1 MLQCTTYICNNKVLN
16 SSNNS
21 QYGNNNSHQQDFS
34 QLLFQF
40 TDKLDNSSQ
49 KIVDFY
55 DSFLLKKLDLA
66 EQHIEQIAK
75 LSKLKKPRKRIDNPT
90 LKELDQQNIGKDQ
103 SNKLKKMKISSN
115 SQNQKSQK
123 KVFDDKFMNDLS
135 KDLLQ
140 LDLDFMDEDNKTI
153 LQTSQKKQ
161 RQSNKNQ
168 LSNQKKNSSLKQS
181 KELVVQIN
189 GVNILES
196 ITSSSKKKNNN
207 SQPSNLDYQ
216 QEAVTNQFEMTQSR
230 LSLKN
235 IKEQKTGKQM
245 VNENGNKKSNTLQVI
260 KDVNGNKCRK
270 SLIEQ
275 FSEIKVKP
283 KEEIKNENFEISQKV
298 EQINIEDFC
307 SNTGNNTQFCQ
318 QQPERAKDS
327 NHDQYKQEYLLL
339 PCSSINNSD
348 GQIQLNFNDN
358 DEYIQANSMQPQMLP
373 EGFYIHGNNDILLD
387 EDEQENDYEMT
398 DYSSNESSNL
408 GSPIFN
414 WVNKEEHLNDKLYL
428 NNENYNNNTIF
439 NIPSSKFNNKN
450 QNIFETNSS
459 QLSGSNENSKTYN
472 PVNSDYFTQNTF
484 GFGYNQPLFYD
495 ENSNSSQQ
503 NLKNIST
510 FSQDSFQGINF
521 NNYQSKGGQLQESS
535 QLINQNMFISM
546 SNNDSNSMNPYFYQ
560 NKQLLQS
567 PQKLKTVKQRKIL
580 YCNNKEVPAWAQDL
594 NQVTQKVREQKARG
608 DDPAKLFGLFA
619 VESLQLREV
628 FKNTGKRYDEGRGSS
643 ANWRQDYTPDQV
655 IDLIN
660 ATSQTPNKKQKMQS
674 KLKSFLQNSFNSIK
688 KKLIQ

>member
-1 MLQCTTYICNNKVLN
+1 MLQCASYISNNKVLN
-16 SSNNS
+16 NSNS
-21 QYGNNNSHQQDFS
+21 CQYGNNYSHQQDFG

-40 TDKLDNSSQ
+40 TSKLDNSSQ
-49 KIVDFY
+49 KIIDFY
-55 DSFLLKKLDLA
+55 DNFLLKKLDLA

-90 LKELDQQNIGKDQ
+90 LKELDQQKIDKEE
-103 SNKLKKMKISSN
+103 SNQLKKMKMPSS
-115 SQNQKSQK
+115 SQNLKSQK
-123 KVFDDKFMNDLS
+123 KIFDDKFMNDLS

-140 LDLDFMDEDNKTI
+140 LDLDFMEEGNKTI

-168 LSNQKKNSSLKQS
+168 LSNQQQNNTLNQS
-181 KELVVQIN
+181 KELVVKIN
-189 GVNILES
+189 GVNIIES
-196 ITSSSKKKNNN
+196 STSSSKKKNG
-207 SQPSNLDYQ
+207 SHP
-216 QEAVTNQFEMTQSR
+216 EPNQCEMTQSR
-230 LSLKN
+230 LSLKSL
-235 IKEQKTGKQM
+235 KEQKTGKQM
-245 VNENGNKKSNTLQVI
+245 INENSNKKSNTLEVA
-260 KDVNGNKCRK
+260 KKGVNGNQCRK

-283 KEEIKNENFEISQKV
+283 KEEIKNENFEISQKI

-327 NHDQYKQEYLLL
+327 NHDQYNQESMLL
-339 PCSSINNSD
+339 PGSSISYSD
-348 GQIQLNFNDN
+348 GQIQLNFNEN
-358 DEYIQANSMQPQMLP
+358 DEYIQANSMQPQQLP
-373 EGFYIHGNNDILLD
+373 EGFYIHGNNNILLD

-414 WVNKEEHLNDKLYL
+414 WVNKEEHFNDKLFL

-439 NIPSSKFNNKN
+439 NIPSNKFNNKN

-459 QLSGSNENSKTYN
+459 QLSGSNENSKTFN
-472 PVNSDYFTQNTF
+472 PINSDYFTQNTF

-495 ENSNSSQQ
+495 ETSNSSQQ
-503 NLKNIST
+503 NFKNIPT

-521 NNYQSKGGQLQESS
+521 HNYQSKGGQQQESQQS
-535 QLINQNMFISM
+535 MNQNMFISM
-546 SNNDSNSMNPYFYQ
+546 SNNDSNSMNPYIYQ

-594 NQVTQKVREQKARG
+594 NQVTEKVREQKARG

-674 KLKSFLQNSFNSIK
+674 KFKSFLQNSFNSIK

>member
-1 MLQCTTYICNNKVLN
+1 MLQCASYISNNKVLN

-21 QYGNNNSHQQDFS
+21 QCGNNYNHQQDFS

-40 TDKLDNSSQ
+40 TNKLDNSSQ

-90 LKELDQQNIGKDQ
+90 LKELNQQKIDNDQTNQ
-103 SNKLKKMKISSN
+103 LKKMKIPSGA
-115 SQNQKSQK
+115 QNQKSQK

-140 LDLDFMDEDNKTI
+140 LDLDFMEEGNRTV

-161 RQSNKNQ
+161 RQSSTNQ
-168 LSNQKKNSSLKQS
+168 ISNQKQKNSLKQN

-196 ITSSSKKKNNN
+196 PTSSSNKKNNGSYSN
-207 SQPSNLDYQ
+207 NLDYQ
-216 QEAVTNQFEMTQSR
+216 INEPTQMTQSR

-235 IKEQKTGKQM
+235 FKEQKTGKQM
-245 VNENGNKKSNTLQVI
+245 VNENSNKKSNTLEVI
-260 KDVNGNKCRK
+260 KGVNGNKCRK

-307 SNTGNNTQFCQ
+307 TNTNNTQFCQ

-327 NHDQYKQEYLLL
+327 NHDQYNQESMLL
-339 PCSSINNSD
+339 PGSSINYSD
-348 GQIQLNFNDN
+348 GQIQINFNDN
-358 DEYIQANSMQPQMLP
+358 DDYIQANSMQPQQLP
-373 EGFYIHGNNDILLD
+373 EGFYIHGNNHILLD

-459 QLSGSNENSKTYN
+459 QLSGSNENSKTFN
-472 PVNSDYFTQNTF
+472 PTNSDYFTQNTF
-484 GFGYNQPLFYD
+484 GFGYNQPLYYD
-495 ENSNSSQQ
+495 ETSNSSQQ
-503 NLKNIST
+503 NFKNIPT

-521 NNYQSKGGQLQESS
+521 NNYQSKGSQQQDSS
-535 QLINQNMFISM
+535 QLINQNMFISV

-594 NQVTQKVREQKARG
+594 SQVTQKVREQKARG

-674 KLKSFLQNSFNSIK
+674 KFKSFLQNSFNSIK